1 MVSIDM
7 VVSRLW
13 RNRTVFSSRRF
24 CVTRIWRKDS
34 SVADEIAFRAKTV
47 DDILNSVEEVNDVC
61 DLFSSQR

>member
-1 MVSIDM
+1 M
-7 VVSRLW
+7 
-13 RNRTVFSSRRF
+13 FSSRRF